1 MEHNFSDYINDSV
14 RILIIL
20 GAVKDKKAS
29 DMTEQRIMLYDY
41 YLKFPHTMMDSF
53 DGSLIELQTLDEYY
67 SFFHWQPDIIR
78 YRQSINYL
86 ISKGFIEKKAG
97 NKHPFFLITERGS
110 EALSRVN
117 SQYKSRMEKQMHD
130 LVPSITKLSNTK
142 IDTIIR
148 QKSNILLRNGR

>member
-1 MEHNFSDYINDSV
+1 MELNFSDYINDSV

-41 YLKFPHTMMDSF
+41 YLKFPLTMMDSF

-78 YRQSINYL
+78 YRQSINCQLLNLLIGYL
-86 ISKGFIEKKAG
+86 GRA
-97 NKHPFFLITERGS
+97 
-110 EALSRVN
+110 ALSELTFQEWYIQLN
-117 SQYKSRMEKQMHD
+117 QQY
-130 LVPSITKLSNTK
+130 
-142 IDTIIR
+142 
-148 QKSNILLRNGR
+148 